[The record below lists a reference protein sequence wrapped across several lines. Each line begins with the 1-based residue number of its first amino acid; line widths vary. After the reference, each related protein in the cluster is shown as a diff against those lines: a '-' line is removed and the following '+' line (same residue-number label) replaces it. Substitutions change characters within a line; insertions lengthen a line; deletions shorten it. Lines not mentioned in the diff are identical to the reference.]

1 MLPSYNNS
9 TELLINAT
17 ENKLYSNLINQ
28 LNKDFS
34 LANFNFQLSE
44 NSTPLA
50 LKVALIKAVKNLLIN
65 DSTTYNSLLYIVD
78 VAEEDLKKT
87 KSLDIDIY
95 AEYVV
100 FLILKRV
107 WKKVWFRAKY
117 AK

>member
-9 TELLINAT
+9 TELLTNAT
-17 ENKLYSNLINQ
+17 ENNLYIKLINQ

-34 LANFNFQLSE
+34 LANFDFHLSE

-50 LKVALIKAVKNLLIN
+50 LKIALNKAIKNLLLN

-95 AEYVV
+95 AEYIV

-117 AK
+117 SS